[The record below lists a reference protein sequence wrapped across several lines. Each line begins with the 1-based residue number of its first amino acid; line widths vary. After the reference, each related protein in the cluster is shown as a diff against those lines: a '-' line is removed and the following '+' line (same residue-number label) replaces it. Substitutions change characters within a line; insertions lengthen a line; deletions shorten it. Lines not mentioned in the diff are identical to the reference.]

1 MYILT
6 NKKDRGIGEQLS
18 LAHKFLSLFLGD
30 FFAPPTPY
38 LLLKDSG
45 DEVFGEGDREF
56 VIRS

>member
-6 NKKDRGIGEQLS
+6 KKDRGIGEQLS
-18 LAHKFLSLFLGD
+18 LAHKLLSLSLSD
-30 FFAPPTPY
+30 FFGSPTPY

-45 DEVFGEGDREF
+45 DEIFGDGDRNF